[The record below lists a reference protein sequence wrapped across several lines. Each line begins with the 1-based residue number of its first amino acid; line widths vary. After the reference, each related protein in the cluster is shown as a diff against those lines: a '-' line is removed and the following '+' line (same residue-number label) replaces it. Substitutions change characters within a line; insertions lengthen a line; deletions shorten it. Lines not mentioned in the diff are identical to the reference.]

1 MTNRHVDLVLT
12 GHDHVYGRTYPVHFQ
27 SVTQTGNA
35 YHDPGAP
42 IYLIVGTGGASGTGT
57 CRTSA
62 WVAACRVT
70 PPAKG
75 FGWFQVSP
83 TIIRYEFVESS
94 SGVIDSFTLTKTPS
108 AGFAVSADPSAVHIQ
123 PGGTAS
129 STVTV
134 RGSSADAV
142 SLGLS
147 GCPPGATCS
156 VSPSSGTPPFTSSLS
171 VTTFSSSPAGHFRT
185 TVIASN
191 ASASTRAPFDVTI
204 APRFTLTYQRGDSG
218 AYSETDDAEI
228 DSGLP
233 TNNLG
238 SAILLRVAG

>member
-1 MTNRHVDLVLT
+1 MCYDPTTTGFSLLCPIDSPNDQIEDILTNRHVDLVLA
-12 GHDHVYGRTYPVHFQ
+12 GHDHIYGRTYPVHFQ

-83 TIIRYEFVESS
+83 TLIKYEFVESS

-108 AGFAVSADPSAVHIQ
+108 AGFAVSADPSAVHLQ
-123 PGGTAS
+123 PGNTGSA
-129 STVTV
+129 TVTV
-134 RGSSADAV
+134 LGASAGPV
-142 SLGLS
+142 SLSVS
-147 GCPPGATCS
+147 GCPPWASCA
-156 VSPSSGTPPFTSSLS
+156 VSPSSGSPPFTSSLS
-171 VTTFSSSPAGHFRT
+171 VP
-185 TVIASN
+185 
-191 ASASTRAPFDVTI
+191 
-204 APRFTLTYQRGDSG
+204 
-218 AYSETDDAEI
+218 
-228 DSGLP
+228 
-233 TNNLG
+233 
-238 SAILLRVAG
+238 